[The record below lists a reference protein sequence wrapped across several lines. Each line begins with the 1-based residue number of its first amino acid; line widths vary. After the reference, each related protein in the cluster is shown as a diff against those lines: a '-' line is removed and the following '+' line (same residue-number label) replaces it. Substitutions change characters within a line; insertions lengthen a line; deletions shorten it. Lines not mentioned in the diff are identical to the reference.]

1 MFDHLFLTVFVCGG
15 GGFCFKKFLLQL
27 AVLDSCALCSVL
39 ITNEFNHQELEPGTY
54 TKMHLNET
62 EKARGEMF
70 EGNVAVSGGSS
81 NVRTQKTAKSK
92 NPTSHITH
100 RASPKT
106 KNQKH

>member
-15 GGFCFKKFLLQL
+15 GGFKKFLLQL
-27 AVLDSCALCSVL
+27 AVLDSCA
-39 ITNEFNHQELEPGTY
+39 NKFNQELEPGTY

-106 KNQKH
+106 NPEGTSLSLSDLVV